1 MLDPVPAYLNCPE
14 CGTSVSA
21 AAIAAHACDDRHRR
35 EHHDRTAVAQVAEL
49 EADIRSFLES
59 PRGRFELFY
68 AQRTRRRAS

>member
-21 AAIAAHACDDRHRR
+21 AAIAAHACDDRLRR
-35 EHHDRTAVAQVAEL
+35 EHNDRTASAQVAEL
-49 EADIRSFLES
+49 EADIRSFLQS